1 MQTTRT
7 WDIFC
12 KVIDNFGDI
21 GVCWRLAVQL
31 AARGQQVRLWVDDAS
46 ALAWMAPQGAS
57 GVQVRAWTAQS
68 PQAGADLPG
77 DMVIEAFGC
86 EVDAAWIASFNAPE
100 FIAAPAI
107 KQGSRVDLSIKNSAS
122 TGKPPVWINL
132 EYLSAEAFAQRSH
145 GLPSP
150 VMSGPAAGMTKWFY
164 YPGFTSNTGGLLRE
178 DDLLTR
184 QSQFK
189 PLDWLKQIGLDAA
202 QSDGSMPGG
211 NSGSGHQR
219 SSASGGAAG
228 QTISLFC
235 YEPQALRT
243 WLTQLASG
251 PQRTRLLVTHGR
263 AAAAVKAALSGV
275 PLAADIRQ
283 IALQPNKILREKLSV
298 SEHLSIHYLS
308 ALTQGDYDHLMWS
321 CQLNCVRGEDSLVRA
336 LWAGKPFVWHIYP
349 QDDGAHAAKLD
360 AFLDWLQAPADLRL
374 FHHVW
379 NGLSALPLPA
389 LDLPA
394 WGAVAHA
401 ARQRLLVQSD
411 AVTQLIAFADAKSG
425 QR

>member
-1 MQTTRT
+1 MQTMRT

-12 KVIDNFGDI
+12 KVIDNFGDV
-21 GVCWRLAVQL
+21 GVCWRLACNL
-31 AARGQQVRLWVDDAS
+31 AARGLPVRLWVDDAS
-46 ALAWMAPQGAS
+46 ALGWIAPDGAS

-68 PQAGADLPG
+68 PQPGVDLPG
-77 DMVIEAFGC
+77 EVVIEAFGC
-86 EVDAAWIASFNAPE
+86 DVDAAWIASLNTPE

-107 KQGSRVDLSIKNSAS
+107 KHMANGQLGIKNTAS
-122 TGKPPVWINL
+122 KGEPPVWINL

-150 VMSGPAAGMTKWFY
+150 VMSGPAAGMRKWFY
-164 YPGFTSNTGGLLRE
+164 YPGFSPSSGGLLRE
-178 DDLLTR
+178 DGLLAR
-184 QSQFK
+184 QAKFK
-189 PLDWLKQIGLDAA
+189 PRDWLNQIGLGDV
-202 QSDGSMPGG
+202 QGHSG
-211 NSGSGHQR
+211 NSNGR
-219 SSASGGAAG
+219 VDE

-235 YEPQALRT
+235 YEPQALKP
-243 WLTQLASG
+243 WLEQLARG

-263 AAAAVKAALSGV
+263 AAAAVRAGLSSL
-275 PLAADIRQ
+275 PLSASVSQ
-283 IALQPNKILREKLSV
+283 IALQPNKILREQLSV

-308 ALTQGDYDHLMWS
+308 ALTQGDYDHLLWS

-336 LWAGKPFVWHIYP
+336 LWAAQPFVWHIYP

-401 ARQRLLVQSD
+401 ARQRLLAQSD